1 MTIINHAQ
9 FQPSPRDMMI
19 ALRAFADLV
28 KEISGQTPT
37 ILVGPHKLYP
47 PNDGKPL
54 NAKSAQAAYD
64 ALYEGKGTITVK
76 DKNVPV
82 FKQSNGR
89 IAKDEYKLESKLAP
103 SLPNPENELAKQKYQ
118 ELLEAHPNSVTLAS
132 TSYGDRLK
140 DPIAI
145 QKMADRMVFESAV
158 RANVIPEDLDQIIA
172 QGSAYVNSNLENV
185 GGEFPQAPEGIQ
197 YLADIGSEYRSVS
210 VDNSIEVSLSEE
222 PAQGIPDDSLLYIAS
237 DQVPDLS
244 DPVLE
249 RAYAAMDSAGVAL
262 NELHARALNPSYE
275 YLMESG
281 TPENPSQADKLKQQ
295 FEQAKA
301 SFEARLS
308 KVRPKTESVIEA
320 PVVQSKKRLTHN
332 EEPDNWDEIQIT
344 RAEAQDEADLAE
356 WESRENNPEN
366 YELIPDY
373 LPAEAPSLP
382 TLQTISAEL
391 TPDQRYAPGYPPTS
405 EALEATIAQLTSK
418 IETLQAEMESFRK
431 TIDRMAQKEPVVKV
445 RNWAKNKLDGV
456 LTKLQDR
463 AKVDF
468 VKAVNYGKDLA
479 QKAMNEIGKTAG
491 MVEASMLKVD
501 NVGADLKTMMR
512 DIHGNDPIVKS
523 GDYTFNNDGG
533 KITVEHKDRGQVFE
547 VSDKAAS
554 FKGKF
559 NTEDYK
565 MLSNLN
571 KAVEVLA
578 GPAAIAAEMAKDL
591 VVSAVKE
598 EGKKAAIKL

>member
-54 NAKSAQAAYD
+54 NAKAAQSAYD

-140 DPIAI
+140 DPVAI

-158 RANVIPEDLDQIIA
+158 REGVSPIEFDRLMA
-172 QGSAYVNSNLENV
+172 QGSAYVNSRLENV
-185 GGEFPQAPEGIQ
+185 DLYSSGQFQQDIEPLQ
-197 YLADIGSEYRSVS
+197 YLVETETEYRSVS
-210 VDNSIEVSLSEE
+210 VDNSIEAE
-222 PAQGIPDDSLLYIAS
+222 PAQGIPDDSLIYIAS

-308 KVRPKTESVIEA
+308 KVRPKAESVIEA
-320 PVVQSKKRLTHN
+320 PVVQSKERLTHN

-391 TPDQRYAPGYPPTS
+391 TPDQRYAPGPHTT
-405 EALEATIAQLTSK
+405 EQLQATIAQLTSK

-547 VSDKAAS
+547 VSDKAAA